1 MSRRIRLLHV
11 LEATEG
17 GTRTHLR
24 DLVLRADRD
33 RFAVDVAVSL
43 RRDPSFADDLARFRA
58 AGVGVYRCDMVRQ
71 PHPAAD
77 LAALRWLR
85 RLIRAG
91 GYDIVHAHSS
101 KAGFLGRLAARLDG
115 VSVRL
120 YTPNAFHFLNPEVGR
135 LERAMTVRLERLA
148 AGWGTHLIAVSE
160 GEREAAVRFGVT
172 TLDRITVI
180 PNGIDLARLDA
191 EGDGTG
197 RAVMGVGDEAFVV
210 LTIGRRATQKGDR
223 HLLEAWPNVLR
234 SRPEAVLVLV
244 GDGPLLGTLRARAEA
259 LGISASLRWLSR
271 QSNVGRLYQ
280 AADAYVLPS
289 LYEGCPYSVME
300 AMACGLPV
308 VATQVEGSRDLLDDG
323 RTGLLVPP
331 ADSGA
336 LAAAMTRIATDA
348 PLCERLGAAARE
360 EARREFGVATM
371 VSRTEALY
379 RRLLGTA
386 P

>member
-1 MSRRIRLLHV
+1 MTRRTRILHL

-43 RRDPSFADDLARFRA
+43 RRDPTFADDLERFRA
-58 AGVGVYRCDMVRQ
+58 AGAGVHLGGMRRE
-71 PHPAAD
+71 PHPAD

-91 GYDIVHAHSS
+91 RYDIVHTHSS
-101 KAGFLGRLAARLDG
+101 KAGFIGRLAARLEH
-115 VSVRL
+115 VPVRL
-120 YTPNAFHFLNPEVGR
+120 YTPNAFHFLNPEIGR
-135 LERAMTVRLERLA
+135 LERALTIRLERLA

-180 PNGIDLARLDA
+180 PNGIDLARLEAERDA
-191 EGDGTG
+191 GG
-197 RAVMGVGDEAFVV
+197 RAVMGVGADDFVV
-210 LTIGRRATQKGDR
+210 LTIGRRAAQKGDR
-223 HLLEAWPNVLR
+223 YLLEAWPAVLR
-234 SRPEAVLVLV
+234 ARPGAVLVLV
-244 GDGPLLGTLRARAEA
+244 GDGPLLGALQAQAKA
-259 LGISASLRWLSR
+259 LGIERSLRWLSR

-289 LYEGCPYSVME
+289 LYEGCPYTVME
-300 AMACGLPV
+300 AMAGDLPV
-308 VATQVEGSRDLLDDG
+308 LATRVEGSRDLIDDG

-331 ADSGA
+331 ANSDA
-336 LAAAMTRIATDA
+336 LAAALVRLSTDT
-348 PLCERLGAAARE
+348 PLREQLGTAARAT
-360 EARREFGVATM
+360 ARREFDVATM
-371 VSRTEALY
+371 VDRTEALY
-379 RRLLGTA
+379 GRLLDRRSG
-386 P
+386 